1 MLRTPK
7 PRNARSKRAMEAR
20 APRDYEAA
28 KKAIF
33 VTGPHS
39 SRLVSLAFKDL
50 AALKKP
56 DNIQFNKKND
66 CLPFESSG
74 TESLEFWSGK
84 NDASLFIVGNH
95 QKKRKD
101 NLIWARCFDGKVLDL
116 LEMGVLQGKAI
127 AEFKS
132 PFSPTIGSRPLFH
145 FSGPHFSPEDSAVDA
160 DAPFSGA
167 LSMCN
172 SGIHASFQHLKSLLI
187 DFYRGEEAPPASGP
201 GAVPGA
207 AGNSIALRDGLQ
219 HIICVTE
226 GPELELGEADAPHS
240 DPDLAKLYAA
250 GAAQIKD
257 SNSPADTDTS
267 ASGRIVYFRVYA
279 PRPAVKTQSGATPK
293 IELHEVGPSF
303 DFVLR
308 RRRPADA
315 TRLTN
320 ALKRPR
326 TAALSNKQGTT
337 KRKNILTDDMGDML
351 GRVHMERQDLG
362 KLQTRKMK
370 GLKRGRGEDD
380 EEDEDQVGNEDESE
394 DVADSGEEGFD
405 EDDMRAVVDG
415 EDDDDE
421 DDESD

>member
-127 AEFKS
+127 AEFK
-132 PFSPTIGSRPLFH
+132 
-145 FSGPHFSPEDSAVDA
+145 
-160 DAPFSGA
+160 
-167 LSMCN
+167 
-172 SGIHASFQHLKSLLI
+172 HLKSLLI

-207 AGNSIALRDGLQ
+207 AGNSIALRNGLQ

-226 GPELELGEADAPHS
+226 GPELELGGADAPHS

-250 GAAQIKD
+250 GAAQVKG
-257 SNSPADTDTS
+257 SNSPADIDTS
-267 ASGRIVYFRVYA
+267 ASGRVVYFRVYA

-326 TAALSNKQGTT
+326 TAAMSNKQGTT

-380 EEDEDQVGNEDESE
+380 EEDDDEVGDEDESE
-394 DVADSGEEGFD
+394 DVVGSGEEGFD

-415 EDDDDE
+415 EDEDE
-421 DDESD
+421 E